1 MKISA
6 NDFVQFVCADC
17 LFALPVNESLAK
29 PLSPH
34 SHFQY
39 DADHPLGSCRGEI
52 REINVVDF
60 IRRRRDSDK
69 VDAEIQKLSEQLRS
83 MNGWQAS
90 DKKLLQSLNGKFR
103 LPAVAQLFKS
113 ALENLDSAL
122 EQSQIPLLARIE
134 VLKLS
139 PDYKPHQ
146 VETNR
151 AFVEKL
157 LRNEENWEA
166 WQNEP
171 LLEENP
177 DANYS
182 FIPYPEESDLAKEH
196 VCVACHSSVQ
206 IENIETP
213 RISAHSHPRKGSVCR
228 NSKVALRRRD
238 LCTISK
244 NCESVNSVT
253 RPELVP
259 VKLDPEMMGQ
269 TLILRDGTVLSY
281 GSSAHLV
288 WLQNNERPETLY

>member
-17 LFALPVNESLAK
+17 LFASPANEGLAK

-39 DADHPLGSCRGEI
+39 DADHPMGTCRGEI

-69 VDAEIQKLSEQLRS
+69 VDAEINKLNEQFQS
-83 MNGWQAS
+83 MNGWQAA

-103 LPAVAQLFKS
+103 LPAVAQLFRS

-139 PDYKPHQ
+139 PDHKPVHI
-146 VETNR
+146 ERNR
-151 AFVEKL
+151 VFVEKL
-157 LRNEENWEA
+157 LRSEEKWEA

-182 FIPYPEESDLAKEH
+182 LIPYPVESDLAKVH
-196 VCVACHSSVQ
+196 ACVACHASVQ
-206 IENIETP
+206 IENIDTP
-213 RISAHSHPRKGSVCR
+213 RISAHSHPRKGSVCL
-228 NSKVALRRRD
+228 NSNVALRRRD
-238 LCTISK
+238 LCTISE
-244 NCESVNSVT
+244 NCQSVNSGA
-253 RPELVP
+253 RADLVP

-269 TLILRDGTVLSY
+269 TLILRDGTVMSY

-288 WLQNNERPETLY
+288 KSS